1 MKTFKQFVFICEKL
15 NKTFDEDAHTKVWN
29 YFISNPD
36 YTEVRD
42 ALVNGDKEKALQL
55 MRAEVEKARG
65 DANHPLNFAKA
76 DDSEF
81 ATTGEGKNKRANRE
95 ASDEDIFNQE
105 IEKAVSG
112 VKSLAG
118 QKKFRDSVEKGFPAR
133 KTGGSKAEISR
144 GWRSAGGTNAT
155 PKADIEIYD
164 PDNEKN
170 RRGVSLKK
178 AGGSQIASAESGE
191 LQATYKA
198 AAKSFVQ
205 RFYGDKSKEERKK
218 IEKEI
223 NDAARR
229 VGEINT
235 QQRTAS
241 DDRQKTQLKDSG
253 QEVLDKLHDKYP
265 NLTRLVTQ
273 VSTTG
278 DAKFLGRN
286 APGSAGTI
294 LTGDKAK
301 PAEEQP
307 SARPR
312 NAKPKERGRP
322 GNVKIDNKEAPTKS
336 NQEQPKQGPIAYKE
350 FQRKSRS
357 SELRSKGVGQE
368 RDERI
373 AAEIERVKQEKEISA
388 AEKRK
393 EKYDERKRQA
403 QQEAEL
409 EQQSSAAQQDLAAAE
424 QEKADAQRDLE
435 TNSDGTKTY
444 LQHRAQKRINNPNLN
459 SRLTAADNAVQ
470 VANTTIADIQARAA
484 QAAEKPEP
492 KPQAQQQT
500 QPQRTEPVDTKPTTE
515 PKPVETPK
523 PQEPQQ
529 TPKPQEPQQTPK
541 PQEPQQTPN
550 PQEPQET
557 PVDKKEKGRKKLEA
571 RMDAA
576 GQRLGLQ

>member
-1 MKTFKQFVFICEKL
+1 
-15 NKTFDEDAHTKVWN
+15 
-29 YFISNPD
+29 
-36 YTEVRD
+36 D
-42 ALVNGDKEKALQL
+42 ALVSGDKKRAIEL
-55 MRAEVEKARG
+55 MRAEVERARG

-81 ATTGEGKNKRANRE
+81 SSVGTGKNKRANRE

-118 QKKFRDSVEKGFPAR
+118 QKKFRDAVEKGLPAR
-133 KTGGSKAEISR
+133 KTGGSKAELSR
-144 GWRSAGGTNAT
+144 RWKGAGGTNTT

-178 AGGSQIASAESGE
+178 AGGSQIASAEAGE
-191 LQATYKA
+191 LQGTYKA

-235 QQRTAS
+235 QQQTAS
-241 DDRQKTQLKDSG
+241 NDDQKTQLKDAG
-253 QEVLDKLHDKYP
+253 QEILDKLHDKYP

-273 VSTTG
+273 ASTTG
-278 DAKFLGRN
+278 DAKFRGRN

-312 NAKPKERGRP
+312 NAKPKGKNRP

-336 NQEQPKQGPIAYKE
+336 NQAQPEQGPITYKE

-373 AAEIERVKQEKEISA
+373 AAEIERVKQEKETSA

-403 QQEAEL
+403 QQTAEL
-409 EQQSSAAQQDLAAAE
+409 EQQSVAAQQALKDAE
-424 QEKADAQRDLE
+424 QEKADAQKDLE
-435 TNSDGTKTY
+435 TNSDGSKTY
-444 LQHRAQKRINNPNLN
+444 LQHQAQKRLNNPDLDTRLN
-459 SRLTAADNAVQ
+459 TADTAIQTAH
-470 VANTTIADIQARAA
+470 TTIADIQARAA
-484 QAAEKPEP
+484 QAAEKPQPKP
-492 KPQAQQQT
+492 KPQA

-523 PQEPQQ
+523 PQEPPQ
-529 TPKPQEPQQTPK
+529 TSEDP
-541 PQEPQQTPN
+541 
-550 PQEPQET
+550 
-557 PVDKKEKGRKKLEA
+557 KEKRRKETRQ

>member
-1 MKTFKQFVFICEKL
+1 MKTFREFIIISEKL

-42 ALVNGDKEKALQL
+42 AIASGDREKALEL
-55 MRAEVEKARG
+55 MRAEIEKARG
-65 DANHPLNFAKA
+65 DANHPLNFSKA
-76 DDSEF
+76 EDSEF
-81 ATTGEGKNKRANRE
+81 SIIGTGKNKRANRE
-95 ASDEDIFNQE
+95 AGDEEIFNQE

-112 VKSLAG
+112 IKSLAG
-118 QKKFRDSVEKGFPAR
+118 QKKFRDAVERGLPAR
-133 KTGGSKAEISR
+133 KTGGSKAELSR
-144 GWRSAGGTNAT
+144 TWKGAGGTNAT

-191 LQATYKA
+191 LQGTYKA

-205 RFYGDKSKEERKK
+205 RFYGDKPKEERLK

-241 DDRQKTQLKDSG
+241 DDDQKTELKDAG
-253 QEVLDKLHDKYP
+253 QEILDKLHDKYP

-273 VSTTG
+273 ASTTG
-278 DAKFLGRN
+278 DKKFRGRN

-301 PAEEQP
+301 PAEQQP

-312 NAKPKERGRP
+312 NAKSKGRGRP

-336 NQEQPKQGPIAYKE
+336 NQEQPKQGPISYKE
-350 FQRKSRS
+350 FDRKRRM
-357 SELRSKGVGQE
+357 SELQSKGVGSE

-373 AAEIERVKQEKEISA
+373 AAERERIEQEKQA
-388 AEKRK
+388 AEAQRRQERYSLRK
-393 EKYDERKRQA
+393 AQQQAAEVENQVSQSQADLEKA
-403 QQEAEL
+403 SQEAEKASVPIDPETKKPVL
-409 EQQSSAAQQDLAAAE
+409 SQFRKNIEAHIATDQTSPTAKVNNQRRQAAQNRVAAA
-424 QEKADAQRDLE
+424 Q
-435 TNSDGTKTY
+435 TNV
-444 LQHRAQKRINNPNLN
+444 
-459 SRLTAADNAVQ
+459 DNAV
-470 VANTTIADIQARAA
+470 ANQQALASA
-484 QAAEKPEP
+484 T
-492 KPQAQQQT
+492 PQQPPAGQQPVQPQPQQT
-500 QPQRTEPVDTKPTTE
+500 QQPPAEQQPVQQQPQQPV
-515 PKPVETPK
+515 
-523 PQEPQQ
+523 QQ
-529 TPKPQEPQQTPK
+529 TPPPKGNQEVQNQPQATPQPKDEKKQRRKKPMDSAG
-541 PQEPQQTPN
+541 
-550 PQEPQET
+550 ET
-557 PVDKKEKGRKKLEA
+557 PELPN
-571 RMDAA
+571 
-576 GQRLGLQ
+576 